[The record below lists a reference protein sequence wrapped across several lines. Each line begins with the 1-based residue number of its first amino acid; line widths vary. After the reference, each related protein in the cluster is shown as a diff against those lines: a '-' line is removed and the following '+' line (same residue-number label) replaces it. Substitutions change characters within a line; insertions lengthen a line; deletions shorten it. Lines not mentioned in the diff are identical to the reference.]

1 MKNNTLPAVLISLLT
16 FSVCSFSLRSYAGE
30 ADVVDVSVSKSGD
43 DLYRFSATVLHED
56 SGWGHYANKW
66 EVLDPQGNVLGTRVL
81 HHPHVGE
88 QPFTRSLSGVRIES
102 GVTAVTVRAHDLVHG
117 YGGKPFTINL
127 PD

>member
-1 MKNNTLPAVLISLLT
+1 MSSILLSLLT
-16 FSVCSFSLRSYAGE
+16 FSVFSFSLCSYAGE
-30 ADVVDVSVSKSGD
+30 ADVVDVTVSKSGN
-43 DLYRFSATVLHED
+43 DLYRFRVTVLHED
-56 SGWGHYANKW
+56 SGWDHYANKW
-66 EVLDPQGNVLGTRVL
+66 EVLDPQGKVLSTRVL

-102 GVTAVTVRAHDLVHG
+102 GVKSVTVRAHDLVHG